1 MFSRLYT
8 RRSLN
13 MKPKFK
19 SGDRVVCDNEAGIVY
34 SISRDFR
41 DKFSYLINLET
52 GRSFWVDEYKLK
64 LIKRKKEER
73 IIIKTDGAL
82 VSLVVEE
89 NGTVIENNSKI
100 SGEFLP
106 TALRLLQDVIHAK
119 AYSGKAIC
127 LQTYGG
133 FTKGKEYD
141 FEYGTVKDDQGFI
154 HGEGVPYTLESFEP
168 GGRLNNRFYY
178 LQPIY

>member
-1 MFSRLYT
+1 
-8 RRSLN
+8 

-19 SGDRVVCDNEAGIVY
+19 FGDKVVCDNEVGIVY
-34 SISRDFR
+34 SMLQDFG
-41 DKFSYLINLET
+41 DKFSYLINLGA

-64 LIKRKKEER
+64 LIKQRKKEER

-82 VSLVVEE
+82 VSLAAEE

-106 TALRLLQDVIHAK
+106 IALRLLKDVIRAK

-154 HGEGVPYTLESFEP
+154 HGEDVPYTLESFEP
-168 GGRLNNRFYY
+168 GGRLNDRFYY
-178 LQPIY
+178 LQPIC